1 MKHYA
6 LLDFS
11 RSSFTFCKYCQ
22 VKYTLSVIWFM
33 FPLLWVALVNINGS
47 VLSFVIAN
55 ERLRRLTYSNDML
68 LILITLFRKRSQK
81 ITFRAFGWQRLYI
94 YLVTALPFMDD
105 QWAWLFV
112 NIKASSIKHMLQ
124 NGTYLWLKEVKR
136 IIKTEG
142 LLGIIFQLTTISLL
156 IAQTH
161 ILAPLVW
168 NYFKL
173 TLLLQCH
180 ETCQVGLC
188 CRYKSIRYV

>member
-1 MKHYA
+1 M
-6 LLDFS
+6 
-11 RSSFTFCKYCQ
+11 
-22 VKYTLSVIWFM
+22 
-33 FPLLWVALVNINGS
+33 
-47 VLSFVIAN
+47 VLFNRLCDQSFVIAN
-55 ERLRRLTYSNDML
+55 EKLRRLTYSNDML
-68 LILITLFRKRSQK
+68 LILITLFRKRSQ

-124 NGTYLWLKEVKR
+124 NGTYLWLKEVKQ
-136 IIKTEG
+136 IIKTEK

-168 NYFKL
+168 QLFQINIFAPMPWDISSWIML
-173 TLLLQCH
+173 SLQ
-180 ETCQVGLC
+180 
-188 CRYKSIRYV
+188 